1 MWINK
6 FNTAFTPQWTV
17 NGAIGATACGYM
29 SLITTTNSVVTT
41 FARATDSSTYQYSPI
56 IYKFRTNDNLNG
68 GSITIPGKTYM
79 NANVSNATSNVYN
92 VSKFSSS
99 TTSVTFNDGNTAIS
113 STSKSYATASN
124 TYFAA
129 AYITKYTADYG
140 TYGNT
145 VPMAIDSSG
154 SVKLSGSMNV
164 ASLLVGSIKGPYSN
178 DTAASSGGVPIK
190 GVYYDS
196 SGIIHVRL
204 T

>member
-1 MWINK
+1 M
-6 FNTAFTPQWTV
+6 NTMLVNYCDYFT
-17 NGAIGATACGYM
+17 
-29 SLITTTNSVVTT
+29 
-41 FARATDSSTYQYSPI
+41 STYNDTLAYNLLKGNPYFMNEAGEVKPSGNQYIVSRLKNI
-56 IYKFRTNDNLNG
+56 N
-68 GSITIPGKTYM
+68 IPPM
-79 NANVSNATSNVYN
+79 MV
-92 VSKFSSS
+92 
-99 TTSVTFNDGNTAIS
+99 
-113 STSKSYATASN
+113 
-124 TYFAA
+124 A

-178 DTAASSGGVPIK
+178 DSAASSGGVPIK